1 MSSIIHAEQVHF
13 QQKFD
18 PHTSLAPPTHGTM
31 GPMFALF
38 EDAGKFNT
46 GKVLSDTDTSSQIEL
61 ESGKRVKVK
70 ATHVLL
76 RFGAPAPAILLEKA
90 HEVRLSMD
98 IALAY
103 EFAPQEEF
111 TFQELAHEYFS
122 AQAPLEEQLGS
133 LFLLFEHPHY
143 FRRVGKGRFKKADP
157 QVIEQALM
165 AIEKKRLIQ
174 EKTDAWAA
182 QLIEG
187 VCAPEIAQTLFK
199 ILFKPDK
206 NAPEFKAVAQAAKS
220 TGLAAL
226 TLLQKAGAIQSAYQ
240 FHWQRFLFDQFPKGT
255 AFPPLPTHHPALES
269 ALEPTLDLAPV
280 QAFSIDDSQ
289 TTEIDDALSLTG
301 LGESQVTL
309 GIHIAAPG
317 LALQVDDPL
326 DQVAKSRLSTVY
338 MPGHKITMLP
348 KEVVERFTLIE
359 GRDCPALSLYLSFDA
374 EHLNILKT
382 DTKIERVHIAANLR
396 HDLLE
401 TWIDEAWIEGPDP
414 WSDGADR
421 SSLPAKELLPIE
433 KPHATLNFLL
443 RVAKHLKRAREV
455 VRGKP
460 ETFNR
465 PDYNFKLIG
474 PSQAQTLALQKGSP
488 PSGEERVL
496 ISPRMRGSA
505 LDLIVAEAMI
515 LANSQWGRWMA
526 DLGVPAIYRS
536 QASLSPGVKVRMST
550 QALPHAGMGV
560 SCYAW
565 STSPLRRYTDLV
577 NQWQLIAC
585 VRQGKTAALACPFKP
600 KDTAL
605 FAIISS
611 FDTAYSAY
619 NAHQQ
624 SMERFWTLK
633 YVQDQS
639 HNEYNATV
647 IKHMPGQPILA
658 RLDELPLVFELH
670 PPKPLQRGQSIRVSL
685 HHIDLISLNV
695 EAQFIQSLGADH
707 LPSELAFNALDL
719 FEMEDSDMEH
729 TGSLTSLKLEL
740 DVVEDEPG
748 SNPETAL
755 PLAAGLD
762 PKLSPSHES
771 PL

>member
-1 MSSIIHAEQVHF
+1 
-13 QQKFD
+13 
-18 PHTSLAPPTHGTM
+18 
-31 GPMFALF
+31 MFALF

-46 GKVLSDTDTSSQIEL
+46 GKVLSDSDASSQIEL

-76 RFGAPAPAILLEKA
+76 RFAAPTPQVLLEKA
-90 HEVRLSMD
+90 RSVRLSMD
-98 IALAY
+98 ISLAY
-103 EFAPQEEF
+103 EFAPSEEF
-111 TFQELAHEYFS
+111 SFTDLAHEYFS
-122 AQAPLEEQLGS
+122 SSAPMEELVGS

-143 FRRVGKGRFKKADP
+143 FRRAGKGRFKKADP
-157 QVIEQALM
+157 QVIEQALQ
-165 AIEKKRLIQ
+165 AIEKKRLLQ

-182 QLIEG
+182 QLAEG
-187 VCAPEIAQTLFK
+187 VCAPEIGHELYK

-206 NAPEFKAVAQAAKS
+206 NAPEYKAVVQAAKS
-220 TGLAAL
+220 TGLPPL

-255 AFPPLPTHHPALES
+255 AFPNLPAPNVSAQTALEGS
-269 ALEPTLDLAPV
+269 LELSNV
-280 QAFSIDDSQ
+280 SAFSIDDSQ
-289 TTEIDDALSLTG
+289 TTEIDDALSVTG
-301 LGESQVTL
+301 LGESQVVL

-317 LALQVDDPL
+317 LSLALDDPF
-326 DQVAKSRLSTVY
+326 DQVAKARLSTVY

-348 KEVVERFTLIE
+348 KDVVERFTLSE
-359 GRDCPALSLYLSFDA
+359 GRECPALSLYITFDA
-374 EHLNILKT
+374 EHLNLIKT
-382 DTKIERVHIAANLR
+382 ETKIERVRIAANLR

-401 TWIDEAWIEGPDP
+401 SWINEDWIEGQDP
-414 WSDGADR
+414 LSPGADASR
-421 SSLPAKELLPIE
+421 MPPKALLPIDDA
-433 KPHATLNFLL
+433 HAKLNFLL
-443 RVAKHLKRAREV
+443 RLAKHLKAAREV

-465 PDYNFKLIG
+465 PDYNFKLEG
-474 PSQAQTLALQKGSP
+474 QNEAQTLALQNGLA

-496 ISPRMRGSA
+496 ISQRMRGSA

-536 QASLSPGVKVRMST
+536 QASLAPGVKVRMST

-611 FDTAYSAY
+611 FDAAYSAY
-619 NAHQQ
+619 NAYQQ

-633 YVQDQS
+633 FVQDQES
-639 HNEYNATV
+639 KEYNASV
-647 IKHMPGQPILA
+647 IKNMPGQPVLA
-658 RLDELPLVFELH
+658 RLDELPLVFEVH
-670 PPKPLQRGQSIRVSL
+670 PPRALQRGEPIRVAL
-685 HHIDLISLNV
+685 HHIDLISLSV
-695 EAQFIQSLGADH
+695 EAQFLQSLALESSDQGSGSLGED
-707 LPSELAFNALDL
+707 LFDMDESEMDDSNALGALTLEMDL
-719 FEMEDSDMEH
+719 
-729 TGSLTSLKLEL
+729 G
-740 DVVEDEPG
+740 EDESGAETSTTAQEG
-748 SNPETAL
+748 S
-755 PLAAGLD
+755 PLE
-762 PKLSPSHES
+762 PQVSPSADA
-771 PL
+771 